1 MQRSLNVTL
10 TLLNYERWAVAI
22 GYTHYFQKTEELP
35 QDVWEEDFI
44 PQASQIMKDSG
55 VELGDNFGKVDS
67 KPVINSEVLSFN
79 GIAPDD
85 YETFSLNRMKEDFN
99 CCKTQHRPYDKVIV
113 AILMLAEQCF
123 GGRSGDGF
131 SWSSDG
137 DAEDHKEGK
146 ELWYHLQMRA
156 TE

>member
-22 GYTHYFQKTEELP
+22 GYTHYWKKTEELP

-67 KPVINSEVLSFN
+67 KPVITPDVLSFN
-79 GIAPDD
+79 GITPDD
-85 YETFSLNRMKEDFN
+85 YETFSLSRKKEDFN
-99 CCKTQHRPYDKVIV
+99 FCKTQHRPYDKVIV

-123 GGRSGDGF
+123 CGF

>member
-22 GYTHYFQKTEELP
+22 GYTHYWKKTEELP

-67 KPVINSEVLSFN
+67 KPVITPDVLSFN
-79 GIAPDD
+79 GITPDD
-85 YETFSLNRMKEDFN
+85 YETFSLSRKKEDFN
-99 CCKTQHRPYDKVIV
+99 FCKTQHRPYDKVIV

-123 GGRSGDGF
+123 DGF

>member
-1 MQRSLNVTL
+1 MQLNVTL

-22 GYTHYFQKTEELP
+22 GYTHYWKKTEELP

-67 KPVINSEVLSFN
+67 KPVITPDVLSFN
-79 GIAPDD
+79 GITPDD
-85 YETFSLNRMKEDFN
+85 YETFSLSRKKEDFN
-99 CCKTQHRPYDKVIV
+99 FCKTQHRPYDKVIV

-123 GGRSGDGF
+123 CGF

>member
-1 MQRSLNVTL
+1 MQRLNVTL

-22 GYTHYFQKTEELP
+22 GYTHYWKKTEELP

-67 KPVINSEVLSFN
+67 KPVITPDVLSFN
-79 GIAPDD
+79 GITPDD
-85 YETFSLNRMKEDFN
+85 YETFSLSRKKEDFN
-99 CCKTQHRPYDKVIV
+99 FCKTQHRPYDKVIV

-123 GGRSGDGF
+123 CGF